1 MDTLRWNR
9 WRSPLGVVTLTLLS
23 NGVILWGAP
32 RLVVFAGG
40 FVLACLLPGY
50 LLTRIARP
58 KDVLDRVEGTALTI
72 GVGFAALILG
82 TLGLHYLPGPLTAP
96 LILVLYDGLIVLLVA
111 VLFLRRWT
119 RVTPT
124 SGPPGSLPQI
134 LLPVALMLVAAFFR
148 LTYLGYSEFQG
159 DEARAMLM
167 AAGVLR
173 GQDEILFVHKKGP
186 AEVLLP
192 AAFYALHGTID
203 EFTAR
208 LPFALASL
216 AGVLSVYILI
226 RRLFPRH
233 ALAAPVAAGLLAVDG
248 YLVAF
253 ARIVQY
259 QSVVFLMMA
268 LAAWCFYL
276 WYRDPD
282 PVLAM
287 LAALFVAVGTLAHYE
302 AILVTPFVAWLFW
315 TRGRRE
321 GWPLRRWARQALRP
335 GLVFAVVAGAF
346 YIPFVRHPHFT
357 QTANYITGWRIG
369 GELPYNNLGPF
380 FRQATFYN
388 STYYIVFLILGLL
401 ALVIHQLRASLRP
414 APLAMAIQATLAAG
428 LVGIALFP
436 QALVIRGINLAF
448 LPFAATLAAL
458 IASPGVTTELKA
470 TFLWFGV
477 PFLVASFL
485 TRKPGTHFYTM
496 FPPWAILV
504 GATLSHLIAALDARI
519 GQSSPGLPRS
529 SLPRY
534 LSGRGARWTARIPG
548 PALMLGSVVLL
559 AVFGYYTYI
568 VFVRH
573 TPDYLRG
580 YPATRPPFYPVVYG
594 DQVPRYGNFG
604 FPHRGGWKAIGALY
618 AQDVLQ
624 GSYSAN
630 ENAKITSWYT
640 RGAARCRDAADYYFI
655 TGVIHD
661 FDDIKKIPVDRIRA
675 ENHLLGRVWSD
686 GRLILEIYS
695 RQPVAPPIDYDLAEL
710 QGVFDAATRPDLS
723 LRALGQPM
731 PQYRVDARLGERAR
745 LIGFDAPRRVVAGA
759 ALTLV
764 LYWEPLA
771 PFDRHYHVFAHIE
784 VEGERIWGQSDAS
797 PACGRKPTT
806 EWQPGRL
813 VIDAHSLPVDP
824 ATPPGEYPLL
834 AGLYD
839 PMRGERLPVVGPDTN
854 PYGNA
859 VRLGTVTVVAPTT
872 NENAQEAG
880 P

>member
-1 MDTLRWNR
+1 
-9 WRSPLGVVTLTLLS
+9 VVILTLLS
-23 NGVILWGAP
+23 NGGILWGAP
-32 RLVVFAGG
+32 RLLVFAAG
-40 FVLACLLPGY
+40 FVLACLLPGT
-50 LLTRIARP
+50 LLTRIALP
-58 KDVLDRVEGTALTI
+58 GDVLDRAERIALTI
-72 GVGFAALILG
+72 GMGFATLILG

-96 LILVLYDGLIVLLVA
+96 LILLLYDGLILLLVA
-111 VLFLRRWT
+111 VLFLRGGT
-119 RVTPT
+119 RVAP
-124 SGPPGSLPQI
+124 SRPSNSLRRV
-134 LLPVALMLVAAFFR
+134 LLPVALLLVAAFFR

-159 DEARAMLM
+159 DEAQVMLM
-167 AAGVLR
+167 AAGVLQ
-173 GQDEILFVHKKGP
+173 GQDEILFVHRKGP

-203 EFTAR
+203 ELTAR

-216 AGVLSVYILI
+216 AGVLSVYTLT

-233 ALAAPVAAGLLAVDG
+233 TLVAPVAAGLLAVDG

-268 LAAWCFYL
+268 LVAWCFCV

-282 PVLAM
+282 PVLPM
-287 LAALFVAVGTLAHYE
+287 LGALFVAVGTLAHYE
-302 AILVTPFVAWLFW
+302 AIFVTPFVAWLFW
-315 TRGRRE
+315 ARGRRE
-321 GWPLRRWARQALRP
+321 GWPLRRWVRQALGP
-335 GLVFAVVAGAF
+335 CLVFAVVAGAF
-346 YIPFVRHPHFT
+346 YMPFVQHPHFT
-357 QTANYITGWRIG
+357 QTAQHLTERIG
-369 GELPYNNLGPF
+369 GELLYNNLGRF
-380 FRQATFYN
+380 FLQATFYN

-448 LPFAATLAAL
+448 LPFAATMAAL

-504 GATLSHLIAALDARI
+504 GVTLSHLIAALDGRI

-534 LSGRGARWTARIPG
+534 LSGRGAGWTARIRG
-548 PALMLGSVVLL
+548 AALMLGSVVLL

-580 YPATRPPFYPVVYG
+580 YPATRPFFYPVVYG
-594 DQVPRYGNFG
+594 DQSPKVNLFG

-618 AQDVLQ
+618 AQGVLQ
-624 GSYSAN
+624 GSHSAN
-630 ENAKITSWYT
+630 EEPLITSWYT
-640 RGAARCRDAADYYFI
+640 RGAAWCRDAADYYFI
-655 TGVIHD
+655 TNVISD
-661 FDDIKKIPVDRIRA
+661 ELNIPVDRIRA

-686 GRLILEIYS
+686 GRPTLEIYS
-695 RQPVAPPIDYDLAEL
+695 RQPVAAPIDYDLAEL
-710 QGVFDAATRPDLS
+710 QGVFDAATRPDLF
-723 LRALGQPM
+723 LWALKDPV
-731 PQYRVDARLGERAR
+731 PRYRLDALLGERAR
-745 LIGFDAPRRVVAGA
+745 LIGFDAPRRVVAGT

-764 LYWEPLA
+764 LYWKGLA
-771 PFDRHYHVFAHIE
+771 PFDQHYNVFAHIE
-784 VEGERIWGQSDAS
+784 VESERIWGQSDGT
-797 PACGRKPTT
+797 PACGRWPTT

-834 AGLYD
+834 VGLYD

-854 PYGNA
+854 RYGNA

-872 NENAQEAG
+872 NDNAQEAG
-880 P
+880 Q